1 MYKVLCL
8 KTPFLNWFKKIF
20 GWILEG
26 VIMDN
31 NQCTIIKLSGS
42 LAKKF
47 WREHKRYLDTGT
59 TTEAFSAIKNTLQ
72 GFEQFIKE
80 QAKLGLRYAIFRNG
94 KNTGEDEFGLAGSR
108 EIRIVPVIGGSKR
121 GGVLQTIIGAVLIV
135 ASFIPGLQMLMAP
148 GIALVAGGVV
158 QMLSPQAKG
167 LKGREASENAPSYA
181 FGGAVNT
188 TAAGNIVGI
197 GYGKRRIGGAII
209 SAGIYA
215 EDIATTKRPI
225 QSGGGNGGNG
235 TQEP

>member
-1 MYKVLCL
+1 M
-8 KTPFLNWFKKIF
+8 TESTT
-20 GWILEG
+20 IL
-26 VIMDN
+26 
-31 NQCTIIKLSGS
+31 LSGS

-47 WREHKRYLDTGT
+47 GRTHIKFLETGT
-59 TTEAFSAIKNTLQ
+59 TTEAFSAIKNTVK

-108 EIRIVPVIGGSKR
+108 EIRIVPVISGSKR
-121 GGVLQTIIGAVLIV
+121 GGILQTILGAVIIV
-135 ASFIPGLQMLMAP
+135 AGFWTSNPQLVAMGVSM
-148 GIALVAGGVV
+148 VAGGVV

-167 LKGREASENAPSYA
+167 LKGREAAENAPSYA

-188 TAAGNIVGI
+188 TAAGNPVGI

-215 EDIATTKRPI
+215 EDITASKRPI
-225 QSGGGNGGNG
+225 QNKPNGDI
-235 TQEP
+235 EA

>member
-1 MYKVLCL
+1 MS
-8 KTPFLNWFKKIF
+8 I
-20 GWILEG
+20 
-26 VIMDN
+26 
-31 NQCTIIKLSGS
+31 NQLTTIKFSGS

-47 WREHKRYLDTGT
+47 GREHKRFLDTGT
-59 TTEAFSAIKNTLQ
+59 TTEAFSAIRNTLQ

-94 KNTGEDEFGLAGSR
+94 KNTGEDEFDLAGSR

-148 GIALVAGGVV
+148 GIAMVAGGVV

-167 LKGREASENAPSYA
+167 LKGREAAENAPSYA

-188 TAAGNIVGI
+188 TAAGNLVGI

-215 EDIATTKRPI
+215 EDIATSKRPI
-225 QSGGGNGGNG
+225 QSGSGNGGG
-235 TQEP
+235 SQQEQ

>member
-1 MYKVLCL
+1 MS
-8 KTPFLNWFKKIF
+8 I
-20 GWILEG
+20 
-26 VIMDN
+26 
-31 NQCTIIKLSGS
+31 NQLTTIKFSGS

-47 WREHKRYLDTGT
+47 GREHKRFLDTGT
-59 TTEAFSAIKNTLQ
+59 TTEAFSAIRNTLQ

-94 KNTGEDEFGLAGSR
+94 KNTGEDEFDLAGTR

-121 GGVLQTIIGAVLIV
+121 GGVMQTIVGAVLIIAGV
-135 ASFIPGLQMLMAP
+135 FVTGMSFGMAGP
-148 GIALVAGGVV
+148 LGGAMISAGIGMVAGGVI

-167 LKGREASENAPSYA
+167 LKGREAAENAPSYA

-188 TAAGNIVGI
+188 TAAGNPVGI

-215 EDIATTKRPI
+215 EDIATSKRPI
-225 QSGGGNGGNG
+225 QSGGGNGGG
-235 TQEP
+235 SQQEQ